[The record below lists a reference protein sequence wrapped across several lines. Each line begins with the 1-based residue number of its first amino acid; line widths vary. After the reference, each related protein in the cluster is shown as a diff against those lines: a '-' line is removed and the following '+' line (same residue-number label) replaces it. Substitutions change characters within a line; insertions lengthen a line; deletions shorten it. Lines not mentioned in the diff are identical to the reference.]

1 VSTRLERSATNRV
14 IAGVCGGFA
23 EYLAVDATFVRVLFV
38 LAAIFSGGLF
48 VIAYIAM
55 VFLMP
60 LPGRPASG
68 FAASAGTTAN
78 EVAASLRKTAD
89 DIAHSFRDPGTSTSA
104 TGTTTTTTPAPEV
117 VDPAVP
123 GHESERRRI
132 AFGYL
137 LILVGVIF
145 FLSNAGVFRGI
156 QWQIVWP
163 LVVIALGVLLLVQRV
178 RT

>member
-1 VSTRLERSATNRV
+1 MSSTRLERSATNRV

-23 EYLAVDATFVRVLFV
+23 EYLAVDVTLVRVVFV

-55 VFLMP
+55 VFLIP
-60 LPGRPASG
+60 LPGRPASS
-68 FAASAGTTAN
+68 FAASAGATAT
-78 EVAASLRKTAD
+78 EVAQSLRRTAD
-89 DIAHSFRDPGTSTSA
+89 DVSRSFRDPPSSPTA
-104 TGTTTTTTPAPEV
+104 TDATVPAEAT
-117 VDPAVP
+117 DPAV
-123 GHESERRRI
+123 HEQADRRRM

-137 LILVGVIF
+137 LILVGVVF
-145 FLSNAGVFRGI
+145 FLSNAGIFRGV

-178 RT
+178 RP

>member
-1 VSTRLERSATNRV
+1 MSSLRLERSASNKV

-23 EYLAVDATFVRVLFV
+23 EYLAVDVTLVRVLFV

-48 VIAYIAM
+48 VIAYVAM

-60 LPGRPASG
+60 LPGRPVSG
-68 FAASAGTTAN
+68 LAASAGATAS
-78 EVAASLRKTAD
+78 EIAESLRRTAD
-89 DIAHSFRDPGTSTSA
+89 DVTQSFRDPASSSSATSTTA
-104 TGTTTTTTPAPEV
+104 APDV
-117 VDPAVP
+117 VDPAA
-123 GHESERRRI
+123 HERQTERRRM

-137 LILVGVIF
+137 LILVGAIF
-145 FLSNAGVFRGI
+145 FLSNAGVFRGV

-178 RT
+178 RP

>member
-1 VSTRLERSATNRV
+1 MSPTRLERSATNKV
-14 IAGVCGGFA
+14 VAGVCGGFA
-23 EYLAVDATFVRVLFV
+23 EYLAVDVTLVRVLFV

-55 VFLMP
+55 VFLIP
-60 LPGRPASG
+60 LPGRPASS
-68 FAASAGTTAN
+68 FAASAGATAT
-78 EVAASLRKTAD
+78 EVAESLRRTAD
-89 DIAHSFRDPGTSTSA
+89 EVSRSFRDPASSPSA
-104 TGTTTTTTPAPEV
+104 PDTTVPAETA
-117 VDPAVP
+117 DPAA
-123 GHESERRRI
+123 HDRQTDRRRM

-145 FLSNAGVFRGI
+145 FLSNAGIFRGI

-178 RT
+178 RP